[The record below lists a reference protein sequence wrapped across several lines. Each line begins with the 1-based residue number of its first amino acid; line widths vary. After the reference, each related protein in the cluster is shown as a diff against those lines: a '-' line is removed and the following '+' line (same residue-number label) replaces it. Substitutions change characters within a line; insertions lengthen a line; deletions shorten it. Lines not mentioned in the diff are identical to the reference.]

1 MKKTVLTFGLI
12 ASVILAAF
20 MSVSVWMMKTAE
32 GPVSGGMFFGYLSML
47 IAFAFIFVAI
57 KSYRDR
63 YQGGVISFGKAFQV
77 GMWVALIGSV
87 AYTLTWVIL
96 YKSVY
101 PEFMSDYMAHSLSQM
116 RADGKSETQ
125 IAEAVAD
132 AQQMEVLYATWPGLI
147 GFTMLEI
154 LPVGLLV
161 SLIGAA
167 ILKRKT
173 PRAEAVINAA

>member
-12 ASVILAAF
+12 SSVILAAF
-20 MSVSVWMMKTAE
+20 MGVSVWMMKNAE
-32 GPVSGGMFFGYLSML
+32 GPASGSMFFGYLSML

-63 YQGGVISFGKAFQV
+63 YRGGVISFGKAFQV
-77 GMWVALIGSV
+77 GLWIALIGSV
-87 AYTLTWVIL
+87 VYTLTWIIL

-101 PEFMSDYMAHSLSQM
+101 PDFMNDYMAHNLSQM
-116 RADGKSETQ
+116 RADGKSETE
-125 IAEAVAD
+125 IAKAAAEGERMVKI
-132 AQQMEVLYATWPGLI
+132 YATWPGLI

-161 SLIGAA
+161 SLIAA
-167 ILKRKT
+167 AVLKRRT
-173 PRAEAVINAA
+173 PRGESVLSTA